1 MIDYITVI
9 GLIAGAMTTF
19 SFLPQVI
26 KTWKT
31 KSTKDISLHM
41 YIVLTTGVFLW
52 TVYGLLINSLP
63 VILTNV
69 VTFLLTLSIL
79 ILKIKYK

>member
-1 MIDYITVI
+1 MVDFATAI
-9 GLIAGAMTTF
+9 GLIAGALTTS

-26 KTWKT
+26 KAWKT

-52 TVYGLLINSLP
+52 MVYGLLINSLP

-69 VTFLLTLSIL
+69 VTFILTLSIL